1 MSNKYEAEIEF
12 STTNEAG
19 DEVMYTIGVVEYY
32 HQEPNP
38 YADSDMDFYG
48 YTDIEY
54 DVIDK
59 DGRLVPPKDYCN
71 DNGEIEELI
80 TEYFEELARENCYD

>member
-12 STTNEAG
+12 PTANEAG
-19 DEVMYTIGVVEYY
+19 EDVIYTIGVIEYY

-38 YADSDMDFYG
+38 YADNDMDYYG

-54 DVIDK
+54 DVLDEQGKILPVEEYRDC
-59 DGRLVPPKDYCN
+59 GE
-71 DNGEIEELI
+71 EIEDMV
-80 TEYFEELARENCYD
+80 TEHFEEAARESCYD

>member
-1 MSNKYEAEIEF
+1 METKQHYEAEIEF

-19 DEVMYTIGVVEYY
+19 DEVMYTIGVTEYY
-32 HQEPNP
+32 KQEPNP

-54 DVIDK
+54 DVIDA
-59 DGRLVPPKDYCN
+59 DGKVVPPKDYYN
-71 DNGEIEELI
+71 DGEEIEELI
-80 TEYFEELARENCYD
+80 TDHYEELARNEY